1 MYVTFISAFIFLI
14 IVRKEDTV
22 INGKQSQSLVLISYD
37 WVLLLVIMMLYYP
50 VEPELWTATFYWILK
65 NNGEKLRALTFCEKL
80 RVIRCMHF
88 ASTVHP
94 NLWVSMDMST
104 KFEEC
109 WKEAGFGPLW
119 PCPALHVME
128 PNGHLVVHNMSSWAR
143 QMFD

>member
-109 WKEAGFGPLW
+109 
-119 PCPALHVME
+119 
-128 PNGHLVVHNMSSWAR
+128 
-143 QMFD
+143 